1 MTTESLI
8 NPADS
13 TLRQNEKLLTISAAL
28 IRRVEQMNN
37 DSDAAYAQFQR
48 AVLLEDTVRARTR
61 ELEHALELLNQ
72 SNAELAEAKRTTDT
86 ARRDLSNAIETIGEG
101 FALFDP
107 SDVMVLCNSRFASA
121 ITGVVPQLKPG
132 MTFAQYVHLVSRS
145 PSLRLPEG
153 VSPDDWVAQRTLR
166 HGDDQ
171 VVFNVHM
178 TGDRWLQVSEQRT
191 PDRQTVIMQTDVTD
205 IIRLEREERSRMMD
219 DHTALIRA
227 TLDHIHQG
235 VCIFNGDNRLVGWNS
250 QVAGM
255 LSLKLAQ
262 FRVGADFDFLFRR
275 LQDEVRIQTGTR
287 PAEILAWVQ
296 RPGARPPLRFE
307 VRQRQGKVFDI
318 FAQDMPDRG
327 FVISFTDVTAER
339 QAAEKLRAA
348 NDLLEARVEA
358 RTAEIAVALA
368 DAERAN
374 ASKSRFVAAASH
386 DLLQPLSAA
395 KLYCASLADDTLAP
409 GQQNALSKALSALG
423 SVEEIIGALLDISQL
438 DSGKAPVR
446 LSAVDL
452 GRILRQLGDE
462 LRPAASAKGLELRIR
477 PSTAMVQTD
486 ASYLRR
492 ILQNLIGNAIRYT
505 EAGRILVGT
514 RVSGDGV
521 RIEVWDTGPG
531 IPEVEQENIYK
542 EFHRIDPVANTGNG
556 LGLGLAIVERA
567 CALLDHHHGMRT
579 AVGRG
584 TCFHLTV
591 PLAPALSRDPA
602 MLPERVPEAGVDMA
616 GQIVLLVEPDAAM
629 RRALAALMERW
640 GVQVLDVA
648 SGVEAAALLSEIELT
663 PDAMLLGDPAD
674 DSVAGLALIA
684 SLRAQFGPI
693 PCRLLTADRAPGIG
707 AACAAAGVSLLQR
720 PVDPAALQFF
730 LRAVRVPT

>member
-1 MTTESLI
+1 MTTGSLI

-13 TLRQNEKLLTISAAL
+13 LARQNEKLLTISAAL

-61 ELEHALELLNQ
+61 ELEQALAQLNQ

-86 ARRDLSNAIETIGEG
+86 ARRDLANAIETIGEG
-101 FALFDP
+101 FALFDGN
-107 SDVMVLCNSRFASA
+107 DVMVLCNSRFASA
-121 ITGVVPQLKPG
+121 LTSVAQALKPG
-132 MTFAQYVHLVSRS
+132 MTFADYVHLVSRS
-145 PSLRLPEG
+145 PSLRLPDG
-153 VSPDDWVAQRTLR
+153 TTPDDWVSQRMAR
-166 HGDDQ
+166 HRD
-171 VVFNVHM
+171 VSTTFNVHM
-178 TGDRWLQVSEQRT
+178 AGDRWLQVNEQRT

-205 IIRLEREERSRMMD
+205 IIRLEREERSRLMD

-235 VCIFNGDNRLVGWNS
+235 VCIFNKDRRLVGWNQ

-255 LSLKLAQ
+255 LSIKLAQ

-275 LQDEVRIQTGTR
+275 LQDELRIQSDTH
-287 PAEILAWVQ
+287 PSQVLAWVETHG
-296 RPGARPPLRFE
+296 PRPPLRFE
-307 VRQRQGKVFDI
+307 VRQRQGRVFDI
-318 FAQDMPDRG
+318 FAQEMPDRG

-339 QAAEKLRAA
+339 RAAAELRAA

-395 KLYCASLADDTLAP
+395 KLYCASVAEDNIAP
-409 GQQNALSKALSALG
+409 AQAEVLSKALSALH
-423 SVEEIIGALLDISQL
+423 SVEDIIGALLDISQL
-438 DSGKAPVR
+438 ESGNAPVR
-446 LSAVDL
+446 VSAVDL
-452 GRILRQLGDE
+452 GRVLRQLGDE
-462 LRPAASAKGLELRIR
+462 LRPAAQAKGLDLRIM
-477 PSTAMVQTD
+477 PSQALVLTD

-505 EAGRILVGT
+505 AAGRVLVGT
-514 RVSGDGV
+514 RPDGDAV

-531 IPEVEQENIYK
+531 IPEPEQENIYK

-579 AVGRG
+579 WLGRG

-591 PLAPALSRDPA
+591 PRAAAPPRDLALPATDPGID
-602 MLPERVPEAGVDMA
+602 LAGL
-616 GQIVLLVEPDAAM
+616 IVLLVEPDAAL
-629 RRALAALMERW
+629 RHGLSSLMERW
-640 GVQVLDVA
+640 GAEVLDVA
-648 SGVEAAALLSEIELT
+648 SGPEAAALLAEIELT
-663 PDAMLLGDPAD
+663 PDAMLIDDPAGD
-674 DSVAGLALIA
+674 GAAGLALA
-684 SLRAQFGPI
+684 ARLRGQFGPI
-693 PCRLLTADRAPGIG
+693 PCRLLTTDRTPGLG
-707 AACAAAGVSLLQR
+707 AACAQADVSLLLK
-720 PVDPAALQFF
+720 PVDPAALEFF
-730 LRAVRVPT
+730 LAGARMRG